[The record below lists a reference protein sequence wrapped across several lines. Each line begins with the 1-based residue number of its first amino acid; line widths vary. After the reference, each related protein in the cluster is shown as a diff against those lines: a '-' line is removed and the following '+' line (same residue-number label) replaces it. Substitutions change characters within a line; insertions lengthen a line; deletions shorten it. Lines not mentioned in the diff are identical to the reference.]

1 LGFGWRMSSWP
12 SPADFLIQFV
22 YMFFI
27 ITWKFC
33 SKFWARVSGRL
44 VQPNSNY
51 IPCCVSVGGIGSHLI
66 VMPTCGR
73 CSVTCFNY
81 VLTIDY
87 FLNVS
92 NNLRDSDV
100 MQLQFI
106 CESTKASH
114 CAWSTQHSHCCT
126 QAVSGDPQVVIKA
139 LHFIMDDLW
148 LLFFSEGFLKL
159 K

>member
-1 LGFGWRMSSWP
+1 MSSWP

-33 SKFWARVSGRL
+33 SKLLARVSTFSLL
-44 VQPNSNY
+44 VDLCSPTVITY
-51 IPCCVSVGGIGSHLI
+51 HAIPCCVSVGGIGSYLN
-66 VMPTCGR
+66 VMPTCGL

-87 FLNVS
+87 FLNLS
-92 NNLRDSDV
+92 NNIGGSDV

-114 CAWSTQHSHCCT
+114 CA
-126 QAVSGDPQVVIKA
+126 
-139 LHFIMDDLW
+139 
-148 LLFFSEGFLKL
+148 
-159 K
+159 